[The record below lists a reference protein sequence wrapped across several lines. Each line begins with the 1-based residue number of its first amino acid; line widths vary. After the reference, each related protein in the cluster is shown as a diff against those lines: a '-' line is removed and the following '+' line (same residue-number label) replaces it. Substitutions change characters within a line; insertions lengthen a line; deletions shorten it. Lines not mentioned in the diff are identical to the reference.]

1 MTKYNVSEIRPRTP
15 EHVRRTGTTRDKRP
29 MHSTRDKE
37 RVQSGRF
44 RPSSSLG
51 ATRSSHEPQQP
62 LSRSRRSRARAH
74 STEHAGPTAVA
85 QPACGRR
92 STPHRS
98 PRASLLEA
106 RLRPATPAS
115 SRASPRVVGGRS
127 SACWQHL
134 QRGRQRTAH
143 AALRAGSREHS
154 EHSTLVTPRVI
165 ADSLVRP
172 FC

>member
-1 MTKYNVSEIRPRTP
+1 MTKYNVSDTTTHARTRPQDGNN
-15 EHVRRTGTTRDKRP
+15 TGQASA

-154 EHSTLVTPRVI
+154 TLVTPRVI